1 MFLKNLILSSLFI
14 SVIAF
19 SACSDDEVIEPTN
32 DKCAG
37 KNIALTATVVNA
49 ASCSSNGSLVMHAK
63 GSSGFT
69 FKINEQNYQTDS
81 VYAGLAA
88 GNYTVTAKDVDGCT
102 KTETFIVGENPFEGP
117 LFAGVKSLIAT
128 KCNQTCHTSGSGGA
142 PRNIFATN
150 CDIVSL
156 KSMIVV
162 KSVNSSMGN
171 LNTAEKAKITD
182 WIAAGG
188 TINK

>member
-1 MFLKNLILSSLFI
+1 MFVKNLILSSFLGSVLF
-14 SVIAF
+14 F
-19 SACSDDEVIEPTN
+19 SACKENGLEPPA
-32 DKCAG
+32 DKCSA
-37 KNIALTATVVNA
+37 KNLKLSASVVNA
-49 ASCSSNGSLVMHAK
+49 ASCSSNGSLIVRAS
-63 GSSGFT
+63 GSNGFT
-69 FKINEQNYQTDS
+69 FKLGSGAFQSDS
-81 VYAGLAA
+81 VFAGLAA
-88 GNYTVTAKDVDGCT
+88 GSYTITVQDFEGCT

-117 LFAGVKSLIAT
+117 LFSAVKSLVAT
-128 KCNQTCHTSGSGGA
+128 KCSQTCHTSGSGGA
-142 PRNIFATN
+142 PKNIFATN
-150 CDIVSL
+150 CDIVAL

>member
-1 MFLKNLILSSLFI
+1 MFVKNLILSSLFI

-19 SACSDDEVIEPTN
+19 SACSDDDVIEPAN

-37 KNIALTATVVNA
+37 KNITLTATVVNA

-69 FKINEQNYQTDS
+69 FKVNAQNFQADS

-88 GNYTVTAKDVDGCT
+88 GNYTVTAKDADGCT

-117 LFAGVKSLIAT
+117 LFAAVKSLIAT

-142 PRNIFATN
+142 PKGIFATN

-171 LNTAEKAKITD
+171 LNTSEKAKITD